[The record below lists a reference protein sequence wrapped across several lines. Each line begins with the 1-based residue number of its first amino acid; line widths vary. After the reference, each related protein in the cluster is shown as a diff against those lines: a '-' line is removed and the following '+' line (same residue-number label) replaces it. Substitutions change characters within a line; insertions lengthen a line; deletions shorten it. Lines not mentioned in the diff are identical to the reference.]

1 MVHLPFSVSRRK
13 GRRFYYVQ
21 FKGEK
26 GEYLPA
32 ISTKQTTEAAA
43 IETAFKW
50 LREGI
55 PSRKN
60 DINVDL
66 LMREALREIKTTS
79 EADFVCRE
87 LKRLGLLKTYV
98 IPMSKQDVDFVDFL
112 YGFWDYDTSPY
123 VKERL
128 RKNHGIHRNYTTGQR
143 CIAERYWEP
152 FFRGRFLGDITRQD
166 IENFMDDLAGRA
178 FSANWKNRILKT
190 GTIALRWAFAK
201 EIIEKDIASGITWFA
216 GKAAERHILSPE
228 IARAIFCVEWLDERS
243 RIANLLAA
251 VTGLRAGE
259 IQGLR
264 VQDLGKDCLY
274 VRHSWN
280 DRDRLKTTKNNEARM
295 VEVPFPALLHELVK
309 LAERNPHGTSMDS
322 FVFWSRRSPSR
333 PIANTRFV
341 KGLRN
346 ALVKAGMDKDSVK
359 IYVFHGWRHFF
370 TAYMRDRLNEKLLQS
385 QTGHKSLAM
394 LGHYS
399 DHLLEGDR
407 ERIRQAQMD
416 VFGGLVP
423 IK

>member
-1 MVHLPFSVSRRK
+1 VNIKVADKMAEKTYCNCRLHGGLTMVHLPFSVSRRK

-21 FKGEK
+21 FKREK

-143 CIAERYWEP
+143 CIAER
-152 FFRGRFLGDITRQD
+152 LG
-166 IENFMDDLAGRA
+166 
-178 FSANWKNRILKT
+178 
-190 GTIALRWAFAK
+190 
-201 EIIEKDIASGITWFA
+201 
-216 GKAAERHILSPE
+216 
-228 IARAIFCVEWLDERS
+228 
-243 RIANLLAA
+243 A
-251 VTGLRAGE
+251 VLP
-259 IQGLR
+259 
-264 VQDLGKDCLY
+264 
-274 VRHSWN
+274 W
-280 DRDRLKTTKNNEARM
+280 
-295 VEVPFPALLHELVK
+295 PFPGRHNTAGHRKLH
-309 LAERNPHGTSMDS
+309 G
-322 FVFWSRRSPSR
+322 
-333 PIANTRFV
+333 
-341 KGLRN
+341 
-346 ALVKAGMDKDSVK
+346 
-359 IYVFHGWRHFF
+359 
-370 TAYMRDRLNEKLLQS
+370 
-385 QTGHKSLAM
+385 
-394 LGHYS
+394 
-399 DHLLEGDR
+399 
-407 ERIRQAQMD
+407 
-416 VFGGLVP
+416 
-423 IK
+423 

>member
-1 MVHLPFSVSRRK
+1 
-13 GRRFYYVQ
+13 
-21 FKGEK
+21 
-26 GEYLPA
+26 
-32 ISTKQTTEAAA
+32 
-43 IETAFKW
+43 
-50 LREGI
+50 
-55 PSRKN
+55 
-60 DINVDL
+60 
-66 LMREALREIKTTS
+66 
-79 EADFVCRE
+79 
-87 LKRLGLLKTYV
+87 
-98 IPMSKQDVDFVDFL
+98 
-112 YGFWDYDTSPY
+112 
-123 VKERL
+123 
-128 RKNHGIHRNYTTGQR
+128 
-143 CIAERYWEP
+143 
-152 FFRGRFLGDITRQD
+152 
-166 IENFMDDLAGRA
+166 MDDLAGQA

-228 IARAIFCVEWLDERS
+228 IARAIFCVEWLDERA
-243 RIANLLAA
+243 RLANLLAA

-280 DRDRLKTTKNNEARM
+280 DRDKLKTTKNNEVRT
-295 VEVPFPALLHELVK
+295 VEVPFPSLLHELIK

-322 FVFWSRRSPSR
+322 FVFWSRQSPSR

-341 KGLRN
+341 KGLRD